1 VSALDERMFGKAW
14 WAQPLAARYAS
25 IDAHAVG
32 LAVRV
37 EVARRAGVN
46 DMASCITWRGT
57 SEQFAA
63 TKTFPRGVFAK
74 SRTGRYVYPGLL
86 RGTVYPDG
94 GATYLF
100 VIEHCGCRGKAYFKK
115 CAQEALTDENYLNF
129 RDAVM
134 AGFPLADLQV
144 IPSEGAT

>member
-1 VSALDERMFGKAW
+1 MSAVDSQMFGKDW

-25 IDAHAVG
+25 IEAHAVG
-32 LAVRV
+32 LTVQV
-37 EVARRAGVN
+37 EVVRRAGVN
-46 DMASCITWRGT
+46 DMVSCITWRGT

-63 TKTFPRGVFAK
+63 TKTFPRGVYAK

-94 GATYLF
+94 GGAYLF
-100 VIEHCGCRGKAYFKK
+100 VIEHCGSRGKAYFKRHV
-115 CAQEALTDENYLNF
+115 QEALTDERYLNF

-134 AGFPLADLQV
+134 AGYPMVED
-144 IPSEGAT
+144 SESAA